1 MKKRASLLAVLL
13 AASLSFSSVMPAL
26 AVEAPAGEVE
36 AVEEQAETEMEAEA
50 ESESEVEN
58 DSAEEAESESTTD
71 SESDVK
77 SSEETEVGTGSE
89 DEAESGVEEDAKE
102 EAEADQP
109 AENDDTASDE
119 TESGNT
125 DPMEIVGPIIGETR
139 METYVPGDTDG
150 QSSDDLF
157 AAYVD
162 KAFGGADSSKKLRG
176 GGYAGAKLTGV
187 NRAIYNYI
195 AAEIPA
201 IASGERASTSFA
213 IDAEEIG
220 IKKNWTAQDLGVDA
234 IFVNGAIPQEV
245 RDAFANATVQYDI
258 PAVNKALLYDYPY
271 QMYWYDKTVGVSFTT
286 CPLCCIV

>member
-36 AVEEQAETEMEAEA
+36 AVEEQTETEMEAEA

-77 SSEETEVGTGSE
+77 SSEETEVGTESE
-89 DEAESGVEEDAKE
+89 DEEESGVEEDAKE
-102 EAEADQP
+102 EAETESVEEASEEAANEADQP
-109 AENDDTASDE
+109 AENDATASDE

-125 DPMEIVGPIIGETR
+125 DPMEIVGPIIGESQ

-157 AAYVD
+157 EAYVD

-187 NRAIYNYI
+187 NRAIGNSCDRQRRARIYI
-195 AAEIPA
+195 VRNRCRRNWHQEKLD
-201 IASGERASTSFA
+201 RAGPGRRRNLCQWRHSAGGKRCFRKCDS
-213 IDAEEIG
+213 
-220 IKKNWTAQDLGVDA
+220 
-234 IFVNGAIPQEV
+234 
-245 RDAFANATVQYDI
+245 
-258 PAVNKALLYDYPY
+258 AV
-271 QMYWYDKTVGVSFTT
+271 
-286 CPLCCIV
+286 